1 MTQNSRLTDKSSLVF
16 QEIDRVVLC
25 PDNTDTSIQQ
35 FSATKESV
43 SRVLQDFLAGQGIT
57 DDQITVIDA
66 FLFVFNDARFAKWHR
81 LTWWEQRKYVDSIKE
96 NCHYN
101 ERANVLLAQSHLAPY
116 ISYSDSMVA
125 KSTDME
131 VKRAWMRKRLVLKE
145 CFWNAIDSFSHA
157 AYYKKKYQNLEIFPA
172 LCLLLCTITDKYD
185 GKSEVVLGVD
195 NGTGFLYK
203 KKSRESLLISF
214 LYKTFKFFFRKGAFY
229 IGGLELGLLETD
241 SNLSCHGSGAVVYQG
256 W

>member
-1 MTQNSRLTDKSSLVF
+1 MTQNTRLTDKASLVF
-16 QEIDRVVLC
+16 QEIDHVVLC
-25 PDNTDTSIQQ
+25 PDNTDFSIQQ

-66 FLFVFNDARFAKWHR
+66 FLFVFNDARFAGWHR
-81 LTWWEQRKYVDSIKE
+81 LNWWEQRKYIDSIKE
-96 NCHYN
+96 NRLYN
-101 ERANVLLAQSHLAPY
+101 ERAHILLARSYLAPY
-116 ISYSDSMVA
+116 INYSDGMVA

-157 AYYKKKYQNLEIFPA
+157 AYYKKKYQNRKIFPA
-172 LCLLLCTITDKYD
+172 LCLLLCTITDKND
-185 GKSEVVLGVD
+185 RKSELVLGVD

-214 LYKTFKFFFRKGAFY
+214 LYKTLKFFFRKGAFY